1 MAELLEW
8 MMHADQMLGELIS
21 RYGSLVYLFL
31 FLIIFIETGLVVI
44 AFFPGDGLLFSAGLF
59 AASGS
64 LELAI
69 LLPLLSIATIAGNT
83 SNYFIGKYLGH
94 RFFQRKDTVWA
105 QQLQKARR
113 YHERYGPWA
122 VALSRF
128 FPFMRTLAPFVAG
141 LTRMP
146 GVGRKTAER
155 LIVEMKDRLAEW
167 GGDMVLSDEAVSVPA
182 GASAQPLSQEA
193 ETALI
198 ALGYKPAEATR
209 MIAQVLKANPELTRS
224 EELIRQALRSKASS

>member
-83 SNYFIGKYLGH
+83 SNYFIGKFLGH

-105 QQLQKARR
+105 RQLQKARR

-146 GVGRKTAER
+146 FRLFTPYNIIGGVAWITAYVLAGFFFGGIPWVKR
-155 LIVEMKDRLAEW
+155 HYGLIFSGLI
-167 GGDMVLSDEAVSVPA
+167 
-182 GASAQPLSQEA
+182 
-193 ETALI
+193 I
-198 ALGYKPAEATR
+198 ALLL
-209 MIAQVLKANPELTRS
+209 VLAYGIVKA
-224 EELIRQALRSKASS
+224 IRDKYRRKRG